1 MQSQMLDSEDNCL
14 HINIRRDDVVIDA
27 MQKAKNKKFDPRK
40 LIQVIYCYQE
50 YYVTLSATKSHCR
63 LFIQVTFVGEG
74 AIDHG
79 GPRREFFG
87 LLALE
92 TSKCNTTS
100 NHYHSTDRLS
110 ACCKQQWI
118 FVNYVTALQVSIEL
132 THNLLKTYQNFKL
145 REHNNSQV

>member
-1 MQSQMLDSEDNCL
+1 MLDSEDNCL
-14 HINIRRDDVVIDA
+14 HINIRRDEVGIDA

-79 GPRREFFG
+79 GPRREFFR

-92 TSKCNTTS
+92 TSKCNTTF
-100 NHYHSTDRLS
+100 TL
-110 ACCKQQWI
+110 
-118 FVNYVTALQVSIEL
+118 VTITTARIDYLHVA
-132 THNLLKTYQNFKL
+132 
-145 REHNNSQV
+145 NNSGFLSTM